1 MCSGSSQAEDM
12 RKRRL
17 LKSKL
22 YGSAGAG
29 PLPIRP
35 RALGATTAGSVAA
48 SFSQDQ
54 NASSIASPAT
64 TLTRPRKRIWP
75 SLICKACSK
84 IRRHEIG
91 LMKGSSPSATSIRAT
106 ALSATS
112 QNATDPNRYF
122 RAGAGAGRGAATGG
136 ALGPRIDLK
145 KSLLG
150 STIIR
155 SDLLR
160 KLARYASRLR

>member
-1 MCSGSSQAEDM
+1 MPQ
-12 RKRRL
+12 
-17 LKSKL
+17 
-22 YGSAGAG
+22 
-29 PLPIRP
+29 
-35 RALGATTAGSVAA
+35 
-48 SFSQDQ
+48 
-54 NASSIASPAT
+54 T

-75 SLICKACSK
+75 SLISSARSK
-84 IRRHEIG
+84 MRRQDTG
-91 LMKGSSPSATSIRAT
+91 LTNGSSPSATSIRAT

-112 QNATDPNRYF
+112 QNATDPNRYL
-122 RAGAGAGRGAATGG
+122 RAGGDAARAGGTGG
-136 ALGPRIDLK
+136 APGPRIDLK

>member
-1 MCSGSSQAEDM
+1 MSSGRSQAEDM

-17 LKSKL
+17 LKTKL
-22 YGSAGAG
+22 YGSAAAR
-29 PLPIRP
+29 PVPKRP
-35 RALGATTAGSVAA
+35 RRRGGQATAGSVG
-48 SFSQDQ
+48 SSCQDQ
-54 NASSIASPAT
+54 NASSIASPAR
-64 TLTRPRKRIWP
+64 TLTKPRKRIWP

-84 IRRHEIG
+84 MRRHETG
-91 LMKGSSPSATSIRAT
+91 LMNGTSPSATSIRAT

-122 RAGAGAGRGAATGG
+122 RAGGAGREGVAGATLA
-136 ALGPRIDLK
+136 PRIDLK

-150 STIIR
+150 STITR